1 MEMFLPTVRFTQQ
14 HSLTGWEQARRA
26 RVRRARLR
34 LHACSVALFFCLE
47 RLLEQSIF
55 LPFFNK
61 SAAVFSAAEG
71 FSSTGGG
78 GGVLSGMCEAPGMTW
93 MGLDGSVK
101 RGEFQNCAA
110 MFAPVYVTDLTVAD

>member
-1 MEMFLPTVRFTQQ
+1 MHGCGSMPAPWPFSSVWSVCSSKAFFSR
-14 HSLTGWEQARRA
+14 SLTSQLQFFLLQ
-26 RVRRARLR
+26 RV
-34 LHACSVALFFCLE
+34 
-47 RLLEQSIF
+47 
-55 LPFFNK
+55 
-61 SAAVFSAAEG
+61 SAAL
-71 FSSTGGG
+71 GGG